1 MDLRRTGQ
9 LGNKEVMELLSR
21 DSRWRITPREDCVK
35 MVNPASYRLCMAN
48 YVRSRRVVADQIG
61 MHMCPVC
68 GLDSL

>member
-35 MVNPASYRLCMAN
+35 MVSPRQVLASCRF
-48 YVRSRRVVADQIG
+48 RGGRVADIT
-61 MHMCPVC
+61 
-68 GLDSL
+68 